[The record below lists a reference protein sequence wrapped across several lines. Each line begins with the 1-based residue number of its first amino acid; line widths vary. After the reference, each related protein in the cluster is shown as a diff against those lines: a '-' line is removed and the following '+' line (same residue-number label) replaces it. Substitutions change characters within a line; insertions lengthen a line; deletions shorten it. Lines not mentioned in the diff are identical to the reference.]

1 MTVEQ
6 ILLLVVFL
14 LLPPL
19 NVFLRWLKRQHA
31 AAERNERL
39 QRERLREREQIPHP
53 RSVRPPP
60 KTKTDSIARPQRS
73 QEPMAPVRPRRPLF
87 RRVRALQDVRR
98 GIVLLTILG
107 PCRALE
113 PPQ

>member
-6 ILLLVVFL
+6 ILLLVLFL
-14 LLPPL
+14 LLLPL

-39 QRERLREREQIPHP
+39 QRERLREREQIPHR

-60 KTKTDSIARPQRS
+60 KTDSIARPQRS
-73 QEPMAPVRPRRPLF
+73 QEPMASVRPRRPLF